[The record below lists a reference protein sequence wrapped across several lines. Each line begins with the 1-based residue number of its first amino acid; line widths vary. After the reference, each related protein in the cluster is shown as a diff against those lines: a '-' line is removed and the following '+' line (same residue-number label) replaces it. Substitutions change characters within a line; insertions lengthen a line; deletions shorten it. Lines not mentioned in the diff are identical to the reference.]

1 MDVKKFAYEKI
12 EKAKISLK
20 SNLEKYLFM
29 SVIKDKEMIRD
40 LCDKLRP
47 TENFYRNF
55 KLE

>member
-1 MDVKKFAYEKI
+1 LDVKKFAYEKI